1 MRNAYG
7 PFWCLA
13 MLPNKMTCFL
23 AHMQTSRKI
32 VHGPYAILEIRGNTF
47 EENSFYGCP
56 LSMDALHK
64 SSLIILWPSLLL
76 PSSPMSITGLVGISV
91 GTSNK
96 ARNERKWRTL
106 SMSTWVLGG

>member
-56 LSMDALHK
+56 PQILTHNPVALLATPLLSNVHHRA
-64 SSLIILWPSLLL
+64 
-76 PSSPMSITGLVGISV
+76 
-91 GTSNK
+91 
-96 ARNERKWRTL
+96 
-106 SMSTWVLGG
+106 GGHLCGHLE

>member
-1 MRNAYG
+1 
-7 PFWCLA
+7 
-13 MLPNKMTCFL
+13 
-23 AHMQTSRKI
+23 MQTSRKI

-91 GTSNK
+91 GTSIVENAEYVNLGVGWVGDNRHTK
-96 ARNERKWRTL
+96 QVNVEDWR
-106 SMSTWVLGG
+106 VLGTDISRWC